1 MKLSDS
7 NTKFFHQAV
16 KAKNRIEKLLD
27 GNVVSNPHEVVN
39 FYKRLQGTASHRL
52 LGVDITVL
60 RAGAQLSADDA
71 RSLCRT
77 VRYEEIDQALISF
90 LRFSFDRRN
99 QLYFHCCGPAFF
111 LFHFESRL

>member
-1 MKLSDS
+1 LKLSDS

-77 VRYEEIDQALISF
+77 VRYEEIDQALGAIQDDKAPGVDGF
-90 LRFSFDRRN
+90 N
-99 QLYFHCCGPAFF
+99 AFF
-111 LFHFESRL
+111 YKKVWHIHH